1 MIKVT
6 SCTKP
11 IALTVQANPIL
22 PRSCL
27 AIEGKMICRNDSQ
40 TGGEHQTVAQAGA
53 KSLRE
58 EKLPECVAE
67 GSHEDSEEGQDGTCS
82 KGSAKVSGIGQTTG
96 KGTNEEQGG
105 NLDGADP
112 DDLACGIGKMVG
124 VVGLE
129 DAKGA
134 IVSPEVES
142 AIWRRSRIFV
152 GN

>member
-1 MIKVT
+1 M
-6 SCTKP
+6 
-11 IALTVQANPIL
+11 
-22 PRSCL
+22 
-27 AIEGKMICRNDSQ
+27 
-40 TGGEHQTVAQAGA
+40 
-53 KSLRE
+53 RE

-134 IVSPEVES
+134 IVSPEVGQYCLFSMRVQSGDSYHELS
-142 AIWRRSRIFV
+142 IMIWPAMARLLALLYL
-152 GN
+152 